1 MRQSLA
7 GNVPTRAL
15 PATWRV
21 IRPELTGKQP
31 TPLRPGAVVVG
42 LNGQPVG
49 AA

>member
-21 IRPELTGKQP
+21 IRPELTDKQP
-31 TPLRPGAVVVG
+31 TPLRPSLTMAGH
-42 LNGQPVG
+42 PKG